1 MTNRS
6 FLVSTILAGG
16 LLASSGLAA
25 SALPVPVPHDAIVNV
40 EAAPS
45 MVEKAYWHRGW
56 HRHHWHRHYRHY

>member
-1 MTNRS
+1 
-6 FLVSTILAGG
+6 
-16 LLASSGLAA
+16 LASSGLAA